1 MQRVK
6 GSYRIH
12 SRLLEKDLFICSKT
26 DDIFGSYEYHYSHLL
41 HGFSVYPTLL
51 NHVQKYGVGDLILI
65 PEPEIEKAVVNVAKE
80 TRGKKK
86 VEKALGIL

>member
-1 MQRVK
+1 
-6 GSYRIH
+6 
-12 SRLLEKDLFICSKT
+12 
-26 DDIFGSYEYHYSHLL
+26 
-41 HGFSVYPTLL
+41 
-51 NHVQKYGVGDLILI
+51 VGDLILI